1 MFESLGRVF
10 GKSLAKRSSQPAA
23 GRRLALETL
32 ESRLTPSASM
42 DNPVL
47 NLYRVFLD
55 RVAEAPALAAWSGA
69 LETGRI
75 TVGQMAEGILRS
87 PEHADRAVGG
97 AYREF
102 LGRSPDA
109 AGLAAHASA
118 LQRGVSTER
127 VDASWDRT
135 SILPGRGWGIFR
147 MCRRCTWM
155 CWGGRRTPSAPDIDH
170 LLNELYK

>member
-1 MFESLGRVF
+1 
-10 GKSLAKRSSQPAA
+10 
-23 GRRLALETL
+23 
-32 ESRLTPSASM
+32 LTPSASTG
-42 DNPVL
+42 NLVL

-69 LETGRI
+69 LESRRI
-75 TVGQMAEGILRS
+75 TVGQIADGILRS

-109 AGLAAHASA
+109 AGLAAHAGA

-127 VDASWDRT
+127 VDAS
-135 SILPGRGWGIFR
+135 ILGSNEYFARQGLGNIPYVQARYLDVLGR
-147 MCRRCTWM
+147 
-155 CWGGRRTPSAPDIDH
+155 
-170 LLNELYK
+170 